1 MWREECGSS
10 GVAAAADGSSWVE
23 PAGDDQSEGRA
34 ACSRAAA
41 IRVAAPAVTEDERL
55 TASTR

>member
-1 MWREECGSS
+1 MAAAVWQQRHGSS
-10 GVAAAADGSSWVE
+10 GAK
-23 PAGDDQSEGRA
+23 PAGGDQSEGRA

-41 IRVAAPAVTEDERL
+41 IRVAAPAVSLTEDERL

>member
-1 MWREECGSS
+1 M
-10 GVAAAADGSSWVE
+10 AAAVWQQRQTTADGSSGAK
-23 PAGDDQSEGRA
+23 PAGGDQSEGRA

-55 TASTR
+55 TASTK